1 MFAILLGMS
10 AIIIAGLLWR
20 ILLGAQKAENIRT
33 YLVRAVYDIFL
44 PALVLHVMWQT
55 EVNLNTI
62 RLPLVSALA
71 ILLSLLVASLI
82 YANGK
87 WLPGSSLQKRKAAG
101 ALLLAS
107 SFGNFTYLGLPVL
120 TQTFGPWAQSVAI
133 HFDLFASTP
142 LLFTVGILIASHF
155 GSSATAT
162 SSKKIHMGIELI
174 RVPALWAA
182 IAGLFASS
190 TQLSM
195 PLWLGEALGVLGA
208 AVVPLML
215 LSIGMALSWQQG
227 WIQRIPFILPMVGIQ
242 LILMP
247 LIVWGASIGVGMPA
261 NFLAP
266 AVIEGAMPTMVL
278 GLVICDR
285 FKLDTSLYAEAVT
298 VTTALSLLT
307 LPLWLKL
314 VS

>member
-10 AIIIAGLLWR
+10 AIIIAGIIWR
-20 ILLGAQKAENIRT
+20 LILGSQKAETTRS
-33 YLVRAVYDIFL
+33 YLVRAVYDVFL

-55 EVNLNTI
+55 PVSLNSI
-62 RLPLVSALA
+62 RIPLVSTIA
-71 ILLSLLVASLI
+71 ILLSLLTAYLI

-87 WLPGSSLQKRKAAG
+87 WLPGSNVQQRKAVG

-107 SFGNFTYLGLPVL
+107 SFANFTYLGLPVL

-155 GSSATAT
+155 GSSTQKANV
-162 SSKKIHMGIELI
+162 GIELI

-182 IAGLFASS
+182 IAGVIASAMH
-190 TQLSM
+190 LPM
-195 PLWLGEALGVLGA
+195 PAWLDESLGVLGA

-215 LSIGMALSWQQG
+215 LSIGMALRWQAG
-227 WIQRIPFILPMVGIQ
+227 WVRRIPIILPMVAIQ

-247 LIVWGASIGVGMPA
+247 LVVWGACIGVGMPEKL
-261 NFLAP
+261 LAP

-298 VTTALSLLT
+298 VTTALSLVS

-314 VS
+314 LT